1 MKSIEVLE
9 REHRWVGWMATC
21 LERLVA
27 ESRALEQLDELAS
40 ELLFLYE
47 SFADGRHQDKE
58 EQVLFPEL
66 LACADEEMRGLL
78 DQLMRDHGVE
88 RRHMAKM
95 RLNVAGA
102 IHGEPLSVREFA
114 REATEYISLHRAH
127 MLRETENLL
136 PLAEQLLTPEADE
149 RVAAGFEAIEGG
161 PGDPHGLQEQITGL
175 YRRVGIPLPPAA

>member
-1 MKSIEVLE
+1 MKSIEILE
-9 REHRWVGWMATC
+9 REHRWVGWMANC

-27 ESRALEQLDELAS
+27 EARARDQLDELAS

-66 LACADEEMRGLL
+66 LTCADDETRGLL
-78 DQLMRDHGVE
+78 DQLMRDHSVE

-102 IHGEPLSVREFA
+102 VHGEPLCVREFTL
-114 REATEYISLHRAH
+114 EATEYMGLHRAH
-127 MLRETENLL
+127 MQRETENLL
-136 PLAEQLLTPEADE
+136 PLAEQLLTPEADG
-149 RVAAGFEAIEGG
+149 RVVAGFEEIEGG
-161 PGDPHGLQEQITGL
+161 SGDPHGLEEQITGL
-175 YRRVGIPLPPAA
+175 CRRAGLPLRPAA